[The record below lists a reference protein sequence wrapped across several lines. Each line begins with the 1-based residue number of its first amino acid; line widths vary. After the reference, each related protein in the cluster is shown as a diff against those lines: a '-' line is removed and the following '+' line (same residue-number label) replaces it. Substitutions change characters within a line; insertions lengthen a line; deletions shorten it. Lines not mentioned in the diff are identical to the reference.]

1 MSFPAVKSSR
11 VSRIISWIGVSII
24 GVLSFH
30 ATSTLLLAVLGVG
43 PSSENWSRLLTL
55 AGVLAI
61 SGGAVG
67 IQSYLYERKSKFEPN
82 RFRLYY
88 FKLYYTLSGIISG
101 GASGAVIGFFTGG
114 QLGDQAVSWAI
125 AGLIVGSL
133 ILAVIAGWAYQR
145 LSSSQAREEQ
155 TQKDRASSGPYF
167 WANFCGGVIALISGL
182 CAYSLAFG
190 LGAWTLMAL
199 SVGRIALAGLLS
211 LPTVLY
217 LWFTR
222 RALGLLV
229 AYLNN

>member
-1 MSFPAVKSSR
+1 M
-11 VSRIISWIGVSII
+11 SRIISWIGVSII

-55 AGVLAI
+55 AGVLAV

-67 IQSYLYERKSKFEPN
+67 IQSYLYDRKSKFKLYH
-82 RFRLYY
+82 FRLYH
-88 FKLYYTLSGIISG
+88 TVSGVISG
-101 GASGAVIGFFTGG
+101 GASGAVVGFFTGG
-114 QLGDQAVSWAI
+114 QLGEQAVSWAI
-125 AGLIVGSL
+125 AGLIFGSL

-145 LSSSQAREEQ
+145 LSSLQAREEQ
-155 TQKDRASSGPYF
+155 TQKDRASSGSYF
-167 WANFCGGVIALISGL
+167 WASVCGGAIALISGL